1 MCWINKKRKEKKI
14 MREKWALNEL
24 SAQAKIDFVVVYE
37 GNYTEESISLFLALK
52 ERRERI
58 FLIQDAMNSNILLL
72 PLNR

>member
-1 MCWINKKRKEKKI
+1 

-24 SAQAKIDFVVVYE
+24 SAQAKIDFVVVVVVYE